1 MLQCIYCLCC
11 SGGWRKW
18 AFGASPKLVES
29 VPSLALFCTHH
40 PVYTFLCWRSTLV
53 SNAFWCNWERMF
65 NQLLSS
71 SVLLQTCACKPC
83 DACVLR
89 LKKYLSC
96 VAKAVTLW
104 ILFLTAKKY
113 KYSFWIILQVLY
125 MQLGNSSL
133 LLLTS
138 KHLHTGLSY
147 VLFHELLSLHQGI
160 YQSELY
166 EVKQM

>member
-1 MLQCIYCLCC
+1 MLFRWLKKRD
-11 SGGWRKW
+11 GRLG
-18 AFGASPKLVES
+18 ES

-53 SNAFWCNWERMF
+53 SNVSWCNWERMF

-71 SVLLQTCACKPC
+71 SVSLQTRACKPC
-83 DACVLR
+83 DACVLL

-96 VAKAVTLW
+96 VAKAITLW
-104 ILFLTAKKY
+104 IHFLTAKKY
-113 KYSFWIILQVLY
+113 KYSFWIILQILY
-125 MQLGNSSL
+125 MQLGNSSS

-138 KHLHTGLSY
+138 KRLHTGWCS

-166 EVKQM
+166 MVKQM